1 MRPTESPRRG
11 DGTMAYRARA
21 RQEELTVFQVVAWNV
36 FVLRT
41 NRFPRMSR
49 AALAQR
55 SGVSHR
61 SLDELE
67 TLRDPNREPPRQ
79 GVSIG
84 IVGRLADA
92 LGVPVSELFSEAR
105 AEDAATRVHL
115 HGGTPSFQLIRGRR
129 RDDPHQRMIPFLS
142 AVPR

>member
-1 MRPTESPRRG
+1 
-11 DGTMAYRARA
+11 MAQRNPSDDH
-21 RQEELTVFQVVAWNV
+21 LSVFQVVAWNV

-41 NRFPRMSR
+41 NRYPRMSR
-49 AALAQR
+49 RRLSEL

-67 TLRDPNREPPRQ
+67 QLRDPDREPPRQ

-92 LGVPVSELFSEAR
+92 LGVPVSELFSDAR
-105 AEDAATRVHL
+105 AKDAATRVHL
-115 HGGTPSFQLIRGRR
+115 QGSPPSLQVIPGRGRA
-129 RDDPHQRMIPFLS
+129 RDQRALPFLEPVRRS
-142 AVPR
+142 L